1 MHKDLLK
8 TNLNVANVLY
18 RTFIQL
24 RIYTNTNLI
33 LKVCNVII
41 LTNIARIVSG
51 GSYIKSQLNKYCN
64 GLQWLQNSVLVIILN
79 NTSGYNILQYSVL
92 QKLLWQ
98 KQ

>member
-1 MHKDLLK
+1 MFYIEH
-8 TNLNVANVLY
+8 LY
-18 RTFIQL
+18 NYVFL
-24 RIYTNTNLI
+24 YTNTNLI

-51 GSYIKSQLNKYCN
+51 GFYIKSQFNKYCN